1 MIGYNRFGLK
11 CSSQLTN
18 PKRPLRR
25 KNPSVSKKAVY
36 KFWRGRYLY
45 RLGQVQ
51 IPCATK
57 KLSADQNRDPFV
69 HNSLTPSQLTLLGVG
84 GLRSTPRCEKII
96 PREMSFLRLGSVAA
110 YNKRPSA
117 RHLPSFFLKFFEP
130 KFSTNNHR
138 QV

>member
-45 RLGQVQ
+45 RLG
-51 IPCATK
+51 
-57 KLSADQNRDPFV
+57 
-69 HNSLTPSQLTLLGVG
+69 
-84 GLRSTPRCEKII
+84 
-96 PREMSFLRLGSVAA
+96 
-110 YNKRPSA
+110 
-117 RHLPSFFLKFFEP
+117 
-130 KFSTNNHR
+130 
-138 QV
+138 